1 MSSSEILAALGGVA
15 GVVAGALFLGK
26 LVAEKSADAVIKRF
40 ESSLKRAEEE
50 HKSSLNR
57 VEAEHA
63 SSLNRMEEGYKTSLS
78 FGSAIDTDL
87 RTRRIPV
94 YGELWEKTGT
104 LPLWPRNSQLQYS
117 DLDQLTRDLRDWYF
131 KRGGMYLSKAARDA
145 YGELQ
150 KHMMTVLEKRPSG
163 QVTDADYVSIRERC
177 SALRTELT
185 RDLLSR
191 REAPDLPRP

>member
-1 MSSSEILAALGGVA
+1 MSSNEILAALGGVA
-15 GVVAGALFLGK
+15 GIVAGALFLGK
-26 LVAEKSADAVIKRF
+26 LVAEKSADAALKRF
-40 ESSLKRAEEE
+40 ESSLKRAEDE
-50 HKSSLNR
+50 HRSSLNR
-57 VEAEHA
+57 
-63 SSLNRMEEGYKTSLS
+63 LEEGYRTSLS

-94 YGELWEKTGT
+94 YGELWEKTGS

-131 KRGGMYLSKAARDA
+131 KRGGMYLSKSARDA
-145 YGELQ
+145 YGEVQ
-150 KHMMTVLEKRPSG
+150 KHIATVLEKKPSG
-163 QVTDADYVSIRERC
+163 LVTDTDYAALQARC

-185 RDLLSR
+185 KDLLSR